1 MKAHPARLRL
11 QLLLGLGLLLG
22 GCASYD
28 VQVERGKSLAGKQR
42 FFVVSNLNDNHALDH
57 RIAEA
62 IKSHGFEAD
71 TGPLTMMPDQ
81 TQVIVAYQDHWSWDF
96 GDHLVYLSFSAR
108 DAITGEPVATVSF
121 SASIPLREP
130 APATVARLVDRLLE
144 GHPTGAREGIR
155 PEPAAPP
162 DGKKRRA
169 R

>member
-1 MKAHPARLRL
+1 MKTPPAMLRL
-11 QLLLGLGLLLG
+11 PLILGLGLLLG

-28 VQVERGKSLAGKQR
+28 AQIERGKSLAGMQR

-62 IKSHGFEAD
+62 IKSHGFAAD
-71 TGPLTMMPDQ
+71 TGPLTMLPDQ
-81 TQVIVAYQDHWSWDF
+81 TQVIVAYQDRWSWDF

-108 DAITGEPVATVSF
+108 DAITSEPVATVSF

-144 GHPTGAREGIR
+144 THRAGVREGIR

-162 DGKKRRA
+162 EA
-169 R
+169 RKSRSR